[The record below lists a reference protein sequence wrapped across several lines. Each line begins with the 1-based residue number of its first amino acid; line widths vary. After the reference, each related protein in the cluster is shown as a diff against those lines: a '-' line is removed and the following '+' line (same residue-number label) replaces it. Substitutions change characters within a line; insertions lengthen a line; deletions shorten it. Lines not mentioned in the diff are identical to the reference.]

1 MIYSMTGY
9 GSATLEND
17 KFFIFVEIKSLNNK
31 ATDFFLKLPK
41 YYTEEELKIRNILN
55 TYLIKGKISLTIKVQ
70 NKILQPINTS
80 IIDQNFVKSLYQ
92 ELYQIQKDLQIHHQ
106 EISLAS
112 LLQVPNVFLDSE
124 QKVSEEEWEITEK
137 TLFLAIENLKNS
149 RANEGKI
156 LQEDILNQIQ
166 IIENLIPEMEF
177 FEKNRIENLKNKLKI
192 AFKEYGTELNITPE
206 RFEQE
211 LLFYLEKFDINEEKI
226 RLVSHIQFF
235 RETVENEEV
244 VGKKLQFIAQEMG
257 REINTIGSKANE
269 FNIQKIVVQMKD
281 ALEKIKEQINNIL

>member
-17 KFFIFVEIKSLNNK
+17 KFFVFVEIKSLNNK

-41 YYTEEELKIRNILN
+41 YYAEEELKIRNILN
-55 TYLIKGKISLTIKVQ
+55 THLIKGKISLVIKVQ
-70 NKILQPINTS
+70 NKVLKPLNTS
-80 IIDQNFVKSLYQ
+80 IIDQNFVKSLYH
-92 ELYQIQKDLQIHHQ
+92 ELYQIQRDLQIQQ

-137 TLFLAIENLKNS
+137 VLFLAIENLKNS

-177 FEKNRIENLKNKLKI
+177 FEKNRVDNLKNKLKT

-211 LLFYLEKFDINEEKI
+211 LFFYLEKLDINEEKI
-226 RLVSHIQFF
+226 RLKSHIQYF
-235 RETVENEEV
+235 RETVENEEI

-269 FNIQKIVVQMKD
+269 FNVQKIVVQMKD